1 MAGFLGRIFGGAPAP
16 APMPSELSST
26 FDDSSTRDNSR
37 EANRRELLHS
47 VVRDA
52 MRRHAIPSS
61 WIETKVFSAPPGV
74 HLLLI
79 VREEPQRMYY
89 FIRNFEES
97 VATDLRRFD
106 PKSSDWL
113 GGISWQFPAKDMPSG
128 KRSNV
133 QAPASAVQPA
143 PAAVAAPAVATVA
156 EVAAPA
162 HGGDD
167 KAAAL
172 ADLERLF
179 AIRDE
184 ELRRGGSNGDH
195 PEFAPTQP
203 AFAPTEAGFS
213 PSGAPDFAP
222 TEVGD
227 VPVGAGKR

>member
-1 MAGFLGRIFGGAPAP
+1 MAGFFGKIFGGAPP

-26 FDDSSTRDNSR
+26 FDDSTARDSSR
-37 EANRRELLHS
+37 EANRRELLQG

-61 WIETKVFSAPPGV
+61 WIESKVFPAPPGV

-97 VATDLRRFD
+97 VAADLRRFD
-106 PKSSDWL
+106 ARAGEWL

-128 KRSNV
+128 RRTNV
-133 QAPASAVQPA
+133 QAPATAIEAPVPA
-143 PAAVAAPAVATVA
+143 PAPAPEVPATAVAATAGA
-156 EVAAPA
+156 E
-162 HGGDD
+162 GGDE

-184 ELRRGGSNGDH
+184 ELRRGSGDGEH

-203 AFAPTEAGFS
+203 AFAPTQAGFE
-213 PSGAPDFAP
+213 PSSGGFAP
-222 TEVGD
+222 TQ
-227 VPVGAGKR
+227 PGKL